1 MAAKRFRL
9 KFMFWLDLSKSDE
22 ADLADDIAILK
33 EQRLFSQTLRDGIR
47 LICQL
52 RAGRTDLLFELFPWL
67 AAEMNRPDESLDL
80 VIRQEIDRLS
90 HLIASQQGSRVVDA
104 NPALPGLQKAKA
116 NGFSSPADADDDIKL
131 SIKAAKNGSS
141 GKNFLSSLMSLQQ

>member
-9 KFMFWLDLSKSDE
+9 KFVFWLDLSKSDE
-22 ADLADDIAILK
+22 ADLAEDIEILK

-67 AAEMNRPDESLDL
+67 AAEMNRTDESLDL

-104 NPALPGLQKAKA
+104 NPALPGLQKAD
-116 NGFSSPADADDDIKL
+116 GFSSPADADDDIKL